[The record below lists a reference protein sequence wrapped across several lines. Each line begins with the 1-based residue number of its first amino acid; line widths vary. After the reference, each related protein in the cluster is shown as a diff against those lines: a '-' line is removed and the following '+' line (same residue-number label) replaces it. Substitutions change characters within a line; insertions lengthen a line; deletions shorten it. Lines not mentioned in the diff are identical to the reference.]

1 LSRPR
6 RRHSTGFGYIGFGN
20 NQDLFNRKASKPF
33 SGVKNKLNKES
44 HKAFNTHYSH
54 HTLTDAERNQIKDS
68 IRKKSK
74 RKNILAAVIT
84 AFLMLAL
91 ISFVLYKLNFNF

>member
-1 LSRPR
+1 MLSRPS

-33 SGVKNKLNKES
+33 SSVKNKLNRES
-44 HKAFNTHYSH
+44 HKVFSTHYSH
-54 HTLTDAERNQIKDS
+54 RTLTETERNQIKDS

-74 RKNILAAVIT
+74 LKNTLAAVIT
-84 AFLMLAL
+84 ALLLVAL
-91 ISFVLYKLNFNF
+91 ISFILYKIEF